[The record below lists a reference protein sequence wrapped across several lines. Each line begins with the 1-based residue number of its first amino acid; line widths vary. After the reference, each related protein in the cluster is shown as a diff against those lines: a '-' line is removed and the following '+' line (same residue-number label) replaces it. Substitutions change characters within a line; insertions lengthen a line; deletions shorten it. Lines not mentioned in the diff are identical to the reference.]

1 MKAVAV
7 AGGSPDTPKAP
18 ETEGTELPETQ
29 NTPPE
34 HTPRPTTPTETE
46 PGDAGRAGSKG
57 GPRDEPAAETEPEPP
72 TEAKADAA
80 RGPALAQGARRDPVA
95 GGGLEAAAETQAD
108 TDAVRKA
115 GRAEGASGAPVATTA
130 AETEVA
136 GAVGTG
142 SDADDPAEAAARS
155 EDESLA
161 DDAGSK
167 AGTRGE
173 PVTGAGSEAD
183 ATAEA
188 DAVRHAGRAQGAP
201 SPAVTADAGSEAA
214 TDAETEVEAAVGTGS
229 DEEEPAEA
237 AARSEDES
245 LADDAQ
251 GAGSKV
257 GTRGETVAGAGS
269 GADATAEADAVRKAG
284 RAEGASGA
292 PVTTADARTE
302 VAGAVGTGSDE
313 DAPAGLA
320 AKADAEADLEA
331 EHVPEAA
338 EAEAEAEPGDTA
350 PAPGTAAAQGDV
362 PTSGA
367 KGTGGAVS
375 DPAAAALGGEVPEGK
390 EAATGGNAPASGA
403 AAKTEDK
410 GTGGDVSDPGTAAAD
425 GGVARSGAVV
435 GGADASGSEVG
446 GGDVSDDEVG
456 GADASGPEVGGGDGH
471 DAGAGGDGRDAGAAT
486 AHDEPS
492 AEAGD
497 GAGRVPSW
505 ARDDETDAERTSQFV
520 ALKDLDAPA
529 EKAPWPRALAPN
541 RTPGRKPAPTDAP
554 TPTPGRTPT
563 AGPTTTPT
571 PAPNPSRAAG
581 LAPGRAAGPRTPSAP
596 APAPTAAPAPAGS
609 TPTAAP
615 APAGPAPAGLAPAGP
630 TPVVEP
636 TREVPVPPRPPL
648 DLLAE
653 LTNNPPP
660 PETPRRTAV
669 RRVKIWTPIL
679 LLLAG
684 AAIGGQLLRPLPA
697 PRIVAAE
704 QTHTLDGQFS
714 VPWPAKGQGTVRV
727 PGSGD
732 IGAFGEQKPV
742 PTASVAKVMTAYVIL
757 KNHPLRKAEAGPQ
770 IEVDAKAVADG
781 TSDNESR
788 IVGLVAGTKFSQ
800 QDMLK
805 MLMIPSGNNV
815 ARLLARW
822 DTGTDSEAAFVE
834 KMNAAARELGM
845 RNTTYTDP
853 SGLDAATV
861 STAADQLKLA
871 EAVMKDEAFRAVVA
885 LPSAEIKG
893 LSDTLINNNTLLS
906 VNGLSVRGI
915 KTGSSTPAG
924 GTLMWAAYKSVGDET
939 PLILGTLMDQHADG
953 PDRNGENSLKLVLAN
968 SKKII
973 ESVRQA
979 LDSAP
984 VVRKGQTVGHVD
996 DGLGGRTPLVATK
1009 DLNVIG
1015 VPGQQLQLTLRPGA
1029 SGTPHAA
1036 KAGTEVGVLTVGTGE
1051 GAKTVPVAL
1060 GTNLAEPSFTTRV
1073 TRLR

>member
-7 AGGSPDTPKAP
+7 AGGSPDTPKSA
-18 ETEGTELPETQ
+18 ETEGSELPGTQ
-29 NTPPE
+29 STLPEADGSNTPERPE
-34 HTPRPTTPTETE
+34 PET
-46 PGDAGRAGSKG
+46 AA
-57 GPRDEPAAETEPEPP
+57 EPAAGEEPEAEPEP
-72 TEAKADAA
+72 DAA
-80 RGPALAQGARRDPVA
+80 S
-95 GGGLEAAAETQAD
+95 EADGTRESAPEKD
-108 TDAVRKA
+108 T
-115 GRAEGASGAPVATTA
+115 
-130 AETEVA
+130 
-136 GAVGTG
+136 
-142 SDADDPAEAAARS
+142 PAEAAAAADTDTGLDGATEEAEAEADVAAEGGSDEGSPAEPAAKTEAGHAPEALES
-155 EDESLA
+155 ESETESET
-161 DDAGSK
+161 GSETESE
-167 AGTRGE
+167 AETGSESESETGSGTE
-173 PVTGAGSEAD
+173 SETGSGTETQPGSETGSESGTETETEAETGSEAD
-183 ATAEA
+183 ATATATGAGARPGTEA
-188 DAVRHAGRAQGAP
+188 PGGAATESDAAAPGGDAAEPETAAARGDVPAPGAEPTGTDAPAHDAGGVGGKVSDPRAAVTDGEPAESTATAGGAAAPERETEAPEQGAP
-201 SPAVTADAGSEAA
+201 TPEPDADAADESPAGGPD
-214 TDAETEVEAAVGTGS
+214 DGTG
-229 DEEEPAEA
+229 P
-237 AARSEDES
+237 ED
-245 LADDAQ
+245 
-251 GAGSKV
+251 
-257 GTRGETVAGAGS
+257 R
-269 GADATAEADAVRKAG
+269 
-284 RAEGASGA
+284 
-292 PVTTADARTE
+292 P
-302 VAGAVGTGSDE
+302 
-313 DAPAGLA
+313 
-320 AKADAEADLEA
+320 
-331 EHVPEAA
+331 
-338 EAEAEAEPGDTA
+338 
-350 PAPGTAAAQGDV
+350 
-362 PTSGA
+362 
-367 KGTGGAVS
+367 
-375 DPAAAALGGEVPEGK
+375 
-390 EAATGGNAPASGA
+390 
-403 AAKTEDK
+403 
-410 GTGGDVSDPGTAAAD
+410 
-425 GGVARSGAVV
+425 
-435 GGADASGSEVG
+435 
-446 GGDVSDDEVG
+446 
-456 GADASGPEVGGGDGH
+456 
-471 DAGAGGDGRDAGAAT
+471 
-486 AHDEPS
+486 
-492 AEAGD
+492 
-497 GAGRVPSW
+497 VPSW
-505 ARDDETDAERTSQFV
+505 ARDDEADGERTSQFV

-529 EKAPWPRALAPN
+529 QKAPWPRAVPQK
-541 RTPGRKPAPTDAP
+541 RTPGPASAPAPE
-554 TPTPGRTPT
+554 RTPT
-563 AGPTTTPT
+563 ATPRRT
-571 PAPNPSRAAG
+571 PAPAAPPA
-581 LAPGRAAGPRTPSAP
+581 APPAP
-596 APAPTAAPAPAGS
+596 APAARAGAAVPPA
-609 TPTAAP
+609 
-615 APAGPAPAGLAPAGP
+615 
-630 TPVVEP
+630 VVEP
-636 TREVPVPPRPPL
+636 TREVPLPPRPPL

-697 PRIVAAE
+697 PRLVAAE
-704 QTHTLDGQFS
+704 QTHSLDGQFS
-714 VPWPAKGQGTVRV
+714 VPWPAKGQGAVRV

-770 IEVDAKAVADG
+770 IEVDAKTVADG
-781 TSDNESR
+781 TSEHESR

-845 RNTTYTDP
+845 QNTTYTDP
-853 SGLDAATV
+853 SGLDSATV

-893 LSDTLINNNTLLS
+893 LSEPLINNNTLLS

-953 PDRNGENSLKLVLAN
+953 PDHNGENSLKLVLAN

-1015 VPGQQLQLTLRPGA
+1015 VPGQQLRLTLNPGA

-1036 KAGTEVGVLTVGTGE
+1036 KAGTELGVLTAGSGE
-1051 GAKTVPVAL
+1051 GAKSVPVAL
-1060 GTNLAEPSFTTRV
+1060 GTSLAEPSFTTRV

>member
-34 HTPRPTTPTETE
+34 DTPRPTTPTPDPTQTA
-46 PGDAGRAGSKG
+46 PGDAAGAGSKG
-57 GPRDEPAAETEPEPP
+57 GPRDEPAAEAEPEPP
-72 TEAKADAA
+72 
-80 RGPALAQGARRDPVA
+80 
-95 GGGLEAAAETQAD
+95 AETQAEA
-108 TDAVRKA
+108 DAVRKA
-115 GRAEGASGAPVATTA
+115 GRAEGASDAPVATA
-130 AETEVA
+130 DAVTEVA

-142 SDADDPAEAAARS
+142 PDEGAPAES
-155 EDESLA
+155 
-161 DDAGSK
+161 
-167 AGTRGE
+167 
-173 PVTGAGSEAD
+173 
-183 ATAEA
+183 
-188 DAVRHAGRAQGAP
+188 
-201 SPAVTADAGSEAA
+201 
-214 TDAETEVEAAVGTGS
+214 
-229 DEEEPAEA
+229 

-251 GAGSKV
+251 GAGSTA
-257 GTRGETVAGAGS
+257 GTRGEPASAS
-269 GADATAEADAVRKAG
+269 DPATAEAATDAV
-284 RAEGASGA
+284 
-292 PVTTADARTE
+292 TE
-302 VAGAVGTGSDE
+302 VAGAIGTGPDE
-313 DAPAGLA
+313 GAPAGLA
-320 AKADAEADLEA
+320 AQADADADLEA
-331 EHVPEAA
+331 EHVAEAA
-338 EAEAEAEPGDTA
+338 EAEAEAGETA

-362 PTSGA
+362 PAPGA
-367 KGTGGAVS
+367 KGTGAAVS
-375 DPAAAALGGEVPEGK
+375 DPAADAIGEDVPEGK
-390 EAATGGNAPASGA
+390 EAA
-403 AAKTEDK
+403 KTEDK
-410 GTGGDVSDPGTAAAD
+410 GAGGAVSDPGTAAAD
-425 GGVARSGAVV
+425 GGVAQSGAVV
-435 GGADASGSEVG
+435 GDADAPGPEADGADVSDDEADGA
-446 GGDVSDDEVG
+446 DVSDDEVG
-456 GADASGPEVGGGDGH
+456 DADAPGPETDGADASGPEADGGEVR
-471 DAGAGGDGRDAGAAT
+471 DAGAGGEGRDADAAA

-505 ARDDETDAERTSQFV
+505 ARDDDTDAERTSQFV

-541 RTPGRKPAPTDAP
+541 RTPGRNPAPTD
-554 TPTPGRTPT
+554 
-563 AGPTTTPT
+563 TPT

-581 LAPGRAAGPRTPSAP
+581 LAPGRDAGPVRTPSAP
-596 APAPTAAPAPAGS
+596 APTS
-609 TPTAAP
+609 AP
-615 APAGPAPAGLAPAGP
+615 APAGPA
-630 TPVVEP
+630 PVVEP

-1009 DLNVIG
+1009 DLKVIG
-1015 VPGQQLQLTLRPGA
+1015 VPGQQLQLALRPGA

-1036 KAGTEVGVLTVGTGE
+1036 KAGSEVGVLTVGTGE

-1060 GTNLAEPSFTTRV
+1060 GTDLAEPSFTTRV